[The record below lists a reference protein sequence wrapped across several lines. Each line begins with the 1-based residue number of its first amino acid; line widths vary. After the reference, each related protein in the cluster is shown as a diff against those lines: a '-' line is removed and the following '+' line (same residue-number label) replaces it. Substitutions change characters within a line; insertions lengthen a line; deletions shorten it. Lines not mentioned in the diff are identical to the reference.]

1 MVCQLLP
8 VNLPYY
14 FTLTFVPF
22 LCAFIAHLGGLGSSK
37 QYKSLYS
44 NQASGHP
51 EFQTILDG
59 WMH

>member
-51 EFQTILDG
+51 EF
-59 WMH
+59 